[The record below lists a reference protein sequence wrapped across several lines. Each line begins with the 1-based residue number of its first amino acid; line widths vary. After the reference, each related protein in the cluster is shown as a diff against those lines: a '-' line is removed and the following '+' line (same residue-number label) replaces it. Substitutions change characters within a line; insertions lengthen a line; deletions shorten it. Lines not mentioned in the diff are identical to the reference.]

1 VAGSGTTRGS
11 RRLKLLSVR
20 EHAQHGGMLVVTLVC
35 SDRGCAAEHEAW
47 SPEPRDLDRLMCD
60 CGCALVAIAYS
71 EATPV

>member
-1 VAGSGTTRGS
+1 
-11 RRLKLLSVR
+11 
-20 EHAQHGGMLVVTLVC
+20 MLVVSLVC